1 MFFLFMKLVHIFSVF
16 IYGGFLFTDNLFFA
30 RIKGRVGIDEYARL
44 REHFMTFVRQV
55 VPKSLIVAVVS
66 GIYLFYETFGII
78 SEDGLSNFQII
89 LLIKAFFGLWL
100 GLRGILQVFFKID
113 PLVFKSHIFPFIVV
127 IIIIA
132 LSQVMHFV

>member
-1 MFFLFMKLVHIFSVF
+1 MFFLLMKLVHIFSVF

-30 RIKGRVGIDEYARL
+30 RIKERVKEEEYTKI

-66 GIYLFYETFGII
+66 GVYLFYETFGII
-78 SEDGLSNFQII
+78 AEEGLTNFQIL

-100 GLRGILQVFFKID
+100 GLRGVLQVFFKID

-132 LSQVMHFV
+132 LSQTMHFV